1 MIKRLNRALL
11 AALEVRAI
19 GEVGVLLFA
28 LPLLNRSAHGDGHPV
43 LLLPGFGAGESSL
56 EPLRLFLASRGYHVE
71 TWGLGRNRG
80 FNRRFANVVEQ
91 KVRYLHH
98 RHRRKVSLVGW
109 SLGGV
114 FAYYAAHV
122 APECVRT
129 VISLGSPLRLDPDR
143 QPPPGVVAMYKVLSN
158 PLGPMAHQARARS
171 TRMRSAPTVPS
182 TCIYSLHDGV
192 VPPEQATLEGDPALH
207 ENVRVPGSH
216 LGFGVNTLA
225 MWVIADRLATPEGRW
240 RPFEPSGP
248 VAPIFRALGFSGVT
262 D

>member
-1 MIKRLNRALL
+1 MEA
-11 AALEVRAI
+11 RAI
-19 GEVGVLLFA
+19 GEVGILLCA
-28 LPLLNRSAHGDGHPV
+28 LPLLRRSPRGDGHPV

-56 EPLRLFLASRGYHVE
+56 EPLRLFLVSRGYHVE

-80 FNRRFANVVEQ
+80 FNRRFANVIEQ
-91 KVRYLHH
+91 KIRYLHH
-98 RHRRKVSLVGW
+98 RHRRKVSLIGW

-143 QPPPGVVAMYKVLSN
+143 PPTPGVVAMYKALSSS
-158 PLGPMAHQARARS
+158 LGPMAHQARARS
-171 TRMRSAPTVPS
+171 TKMRTAPPVPS
-182 TCIYSLHDGV
+182 TCIYSMHDGV
-192 VPPEQATLEGDPALH
+192 VPPEQATLSGDPAIH

-225 MWVIADRLATPEGRW
+225 MWVVADRLAAGEGCW
-240 RPFEPSGP
+240 RPFQPSGP
-248 VAPIFRALGFSGVT
+248 VAPIFRALGFGQEPQDSLSQVLPGAA
-262 D
+262 